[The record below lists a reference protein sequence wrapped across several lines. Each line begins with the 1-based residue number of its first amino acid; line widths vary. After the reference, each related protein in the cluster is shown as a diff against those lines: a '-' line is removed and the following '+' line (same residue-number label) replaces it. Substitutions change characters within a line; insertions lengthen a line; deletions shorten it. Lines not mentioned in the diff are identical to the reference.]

1 MTGLEVV
8 ILGSGSS
15 GGVPRGDGDWGWC
28 DPNDPRNRR
37 SRCSMLARLYG
48 PNGVTSVVI
57 DTSPDLRAQA
67 IAAGITHV
75 DGVLYTHD
83 HADQVHGIDDLRVFA
98 IQQRRRIPA
107 WMDAATQRSLHH
119 RFDYIF
125 ESHGGY
131 PAIVEGH
138 LIPPHGRVWSVP
150 GPGGDLPVT
159 TFDQQH
165 GLIRSVGYRLGDERT
180 GVVVYSSDVSGL
192 DDAALD
198 AVRGADLWI
207 LDALRYTRHPS
218 HAHLDQ
224 ALYWIARSG
233 VRRAVLTNL
242 HIDMDFGRL
251 TQLLPPGVEVAYDNW
266 RSHISHNIS

>member
-1 MTGLEVV
+1 MSFEVV

-15 GGVPRGDGDWGWC
+15 GGVPRGDGDWGDC
-28 DPNDPRNRR
+28 DPEEPRNRR
-37 SRCSMLARLYG
+37 TRCSMLARRYG
-48 PNGVTSVVI
+48 PDGTTSILI
-57 DTSPDLRAQA
+57 DTSPDLRQQA
-67 IAAGITHV
+67 LMAGVTHV

-83 HADQVHGIDDLRVFA
+83 HADQTHGIDDLRVFA

-125 ESHGGY
+125 EAQGGY

-138 LIPPHGRVWSVP
+138 LIPPHGHAWSIP
-150 GPGGDLPVT
+150 GPGGDLPIT

-165 GLIRSVGYRLGDERT
+165 GLIRSVGYRLGDASS

-192 DDAALD
+192 DDAALE
-198 AVRGADLWI
+198 AVRDADLWI

-224 ALYWIARSG
+224 ALDWIARSK
-233 VRRAVLTNL
+233 VRRAILTNL
-242 HIDMDFGRL
+242 HIDMDFSRL
-251 TQLLPPGVEVAYDNW
+251 AHLLPENVTVAQDGWIW
-266 RSHISHNIS
+266 RSHR